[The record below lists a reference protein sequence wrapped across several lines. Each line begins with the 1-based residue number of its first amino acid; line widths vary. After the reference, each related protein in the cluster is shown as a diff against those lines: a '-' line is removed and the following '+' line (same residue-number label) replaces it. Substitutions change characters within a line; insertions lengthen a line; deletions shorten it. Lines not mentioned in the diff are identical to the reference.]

1 MYNLAFDKGEATVR
15 HPNEL
20 PHRCV
25 IPRWKGDGRAC
36 RKLDLDDIERNV

>member
-1 MYNLAFDKGEATVR
+1 MDDFAFEEGEATVT

-20 PHRCV
+20 PHRYI
-25 IPRWKGDGRAC
+25 IPRRKGDGRVC